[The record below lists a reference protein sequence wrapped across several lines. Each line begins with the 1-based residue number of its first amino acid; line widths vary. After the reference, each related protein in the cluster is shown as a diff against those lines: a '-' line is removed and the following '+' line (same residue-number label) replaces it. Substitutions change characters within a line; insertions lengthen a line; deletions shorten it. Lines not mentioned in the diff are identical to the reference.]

1 MYDVPFDCI
10 TDYVQD
16 MSFSST
22 VPFGVKKF
30 HRKYILYFNA
40 QYLRNFITNHG
51 NIENFYII
59 RLSFALFI
67 FLYLV
72 LNGDSVLAKNHR
84 VYYNL
89 YTYELKS
96 NQS

>member
-1 MYDVPFDCI
+1 MYDIPFDCI

-30 HRKYILYFNA
+30 HRKYILYFDA
-40 QYLRNFITNHG
+40 QYLRNFITNHE

-59 RLSFALFI
+59 
-67 FLYLV
+67 
-72 LNGDSVLAKNHR
+72 
-84 VYYNL
+84 
-89 YTYELKS
+89 
-96 NQS
+96 